1 MEKSLWDTY
10 IKATHLK
17 WLGEIDAW
25 TKLDI
30 TMTQFKVLMIL
41 SHSKEMSISQ
51 LADMLGVSLP
61 NINGIIDRLIQQE
74 YLSKN
79 KSDKDGRIINI
90 MLTEVANNK
99 LLNIEQSGKENFNKI
114 VGDLTD
120 TEKEIINLGLKVL
133 IKAFEKNNT

>member
-90 MLTEVANNK
+90 MLTEIANNK
-99 LLNIEQSGKENFNKI
+99 ILNIEQSGKENFNKI

-133 IKAFEKNNT
+133 IKAFEKK